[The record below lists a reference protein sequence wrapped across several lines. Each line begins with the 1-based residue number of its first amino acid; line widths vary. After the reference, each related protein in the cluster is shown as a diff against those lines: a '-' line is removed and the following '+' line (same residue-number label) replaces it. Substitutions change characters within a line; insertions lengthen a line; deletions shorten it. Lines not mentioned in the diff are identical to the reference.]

1 MSRILLTGSTGQ
13 VGHELRHSLSV
24 LGEVI
29 APLRAALDLA
39 SPDAIRRVVRET
51 NPTLIVNPA
60 AYTAVD
66 KAESEPELAAA
77 LNATAPAVLAEEAA
91 RLGIPLVHFSTDYV
105 FAGQAT
111 APYRETDATAP
122 QSVYGRTKLAGEA
135 AIIAT
140 GCPHLIFRTSWVY
153 GAHGNN
159 FVKTIL
165 RLAQTRDTLSVVSD
179 QLGAPTSAR
188 LLADTTLAVVS
199 QLQYQRHGWLERSGI
214 YHLTPRGQ
222 THWHAFACA
231 IVRAAQAQGMSLMLT
246 PEQIR
251 AIPTTDYPTPAQR
264 PAYSCLD
271 SYKLTETFGLSLPDW
286 ADDFALNF
294 AAVRAGCV

>member
-1 MSRILLTGSTGQ
+1 MAATLEFELVSPEKLLVSEAVEMVVVPGAEGDIG
-13 VGHELRHSLSV
+13 VLPGH
-24 LGEVI
+24 
-29 APLRAALDLA
+29 APLITALRLGVICIFA
-39 SPDAIRRVVRET
+39 NKVVVRRIFVAGGFAE
-51 NPTLIVNPA
+51 V
-60 AYTAVD
+60 TAQRC
-66 KAESEPELAAA
+66 
-77 LNATAPAVLAEEAA
+77 TVLAEEAA

-231 IVRAAQAQGMSLMLT
+231 IVRAAQAQGMNLMLT

-294 AAVRAGCV
+294 PAVRAGCV